1 MRSPALPLPGRRARL
16 PHTLQSWH
24 CATPVRVSDMDYVTT
39 CEHEYPITQTDGAGI
54 PYMGCMDCDWRD
66 YDADDLES
74 ARVIVIPVG
83 WGE

>member
-1 MRSPALPLPGRRARL
+1 MS
-16 PHTLQSWH
+16 
-24 CATPVRVSDMDYVTT
+24 DYVTT

-74 ARVIVIPVG
+74 AATHYIEEVA
-83 WGE
+83 

>member
-1 MRSPALPLPGRRARL
+1 
-16 PHTLQSWH
+16 
-24 CATPVRVSDMDYVTT
+24 MDYVTT